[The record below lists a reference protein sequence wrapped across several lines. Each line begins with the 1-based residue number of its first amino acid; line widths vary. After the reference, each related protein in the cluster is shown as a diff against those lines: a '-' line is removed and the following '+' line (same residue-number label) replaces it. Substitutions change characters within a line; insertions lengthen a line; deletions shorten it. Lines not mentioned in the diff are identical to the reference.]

1 MTGMT
6 EGRCVGDRLRMANDR
21 TSSIARDGDL
31 KCGASERRPV
41 VFSLQGEREQYVRCK
56 LDSIEVS
63 LYADGFDLQG
73 EGLDVRYEPDDI
85 GSPAGAVALL
95 SGELRAALAP

>member
-1 MTGMT
+1 MAIDCEWRMT
-6 EGRCVGDRLRMANDR
+6 ELQVLLAMETLSVGLV
-21 TSSIARDGDL
+21 SGS
-31 KCGASERRPV
+31 PV
-41 VFSLQGEREQYVRCK
+41 VFSLEGEREQYVRCK

-85 GSPAGAVALL
+85 RSPAGAVALL
-95 SGELRAALAP
+95 SGELRAALAR